1 MISSLYNKLK
11 VDKSEKKTI
20 QFQIKSESLKGDSD
34 RLNIE
39 KDFIRQEIGEV
50 NKTILQYENNISFF
64 GNGKGT
70 EKLKQDVLKNIENS
84 RKEIE
89 ELKKKLS
96 LLNKI

>member
-1 MISSLYNKLK
+1 MKA
-11 VDKSEKKTI
+11 
-20 QFQIKSESLKGDSD
+20 ESLKGDSD

-39 KDFIRQEIGEV
+39 KDFIRKEIEKV

-64 GNGKGT
+64 GYGKGT
-70 EKLKQDVLKNIENS
+70 EKLKEDVLKNIEND

>member
-1 MISSLYNKLK
+1 MKA
-11 VDKSEKKTI
+11 
-20 QFQIKSESLKGDSD
+20 ESLKGDSD

-39 KDFIRQEIGEV
+39 KDFIRQEIGKV

-64 GNGKGT
+64 GNGT
-70 EKLKQDVLKNIENS
+70 EKLKEDVLKNIENS